1 MSSTVKGFIV
11 FSSSKQLEM
20 LSWITRGNQIGA
32 VWFQFWSFFLW
43 KCQMIILLLIVN
55 FCFQPEVCSYWFLSS
70 SCCPDAAQGFCDELE
85 EAVRAQLGID
95 IWTGAGI

>member
-1 MSSTVKGFIV
+1 MPDDNIIAHCEFLFPTWSV
-11 FSSSKQLEM
+11 F
-20 LSWITRGNQIGA
+20 
-32 VWFQFWSFFLW
+32 
-43 KCQMIILLLIVN
+43 LLI
-55 FCFQPEVCSYWFLSS
+55 CELL